1 MFYLFVAWW
10 LKNSGNDEYGGLDG
24 EDINWSGHAYYDK
37 YTGKGITIAVMSDGA
52 LFDHVAYKDRAIKD
66 QFINIYTNEIMLT
79 TNSSHN
85 IATASLALAAGKRG
99 TEFEGVAPGAN
110 VASYFFTNYSMQAEH
125 LQTVMCHQSLKW
137 NISILQYLYIEK
149 PNGYVQYVQPEV
161 IPKEIADDCL
171 YHPQEGNWPHPIVV
185 PAGTFCASDPIMS
198 PPSGWP
204 LVFTISGVT
213 NRGLSLYRSAE
224 GASVFMVAPAAGNAP
239 IFTASPKST
248 NSTNK
253 NFTSTNASAAI
264 FAGGLAVLLEA
275 NPNLTLSDLFYI
287 TAFSADKV
295 NPNTIIWDK
304 NGIQLNYNRRSGFGR
319 LNLGRAVDI
328 ALNWTSTGK
337 FYEYKVE
344 KTLNLIIE
352 DREHNV
358 TFDFTERSAKSV
370 LCVSLFFKSKKLSFG
385 SLNPH
390 IISPNGTRCEMKILT
405 EANLTSTINSVEL
418 MGYKFLGENPIG
430 KWTVSFRVA
439 DNAYHGTIESLGLK
453 FFYNKIAPDI
463 SLINQRIGCHS
474 PFEANVSKITFKED
488 KIYLFAAT
496 AAGVRVNVSEDVKD
510 AYYTVWLASPD
521 GNDRILINASFNE
534 KFNLLK
540 IEYTPSVFRD
550 KLDMILIIDSM
561 DPKCIFSSNV
571 SVDYSNTLDV
581 GLSNPPNGTVYKT
594 ADTDIYIEYVLH
606 LDRIIY
612 DGFSTSI
619 AATIISPDSKA
630 ILNREWIRNTG
641 NRWLI
646 NMIPSTKKFY
656 LQISPTSTERQEYI
670 HPMTINLFVV
680 EQDGKY
686 RPDALT
692 PVQITEIVLGIVL
705 FVLLLCFGIYRS
717 IVLFC
722 TKKSSIHFE

>member
-1 MFYLFVAWW
+1 
-10 LKNSGNDEYGGLDG
+10 
-24 EDINWSGHAYYDK
+24 
-37 YTGKGITIAVMSDGA
+37 
-52 LFDHVAYKDRAIKD
+52 
-66 QFINIYTNEIMLT
+66 MLT

-185 PAGTFCASDPIMS
+185 PVGYQTAFDPILS

-204 LVFTISGVT
+204 LVFSISGIT
-213 NRGLSLYRSAE
+213 NRGLSLSHSAE
-224 GASVFMVAPAAGNAP
+224 GASVFMVAPTAGNAP

-405 EANLTSTINSVEL
+405 EADLTSTINSVEL

-439 DNAYHGTIESLGLK
+439 DDAYHGTIESLGLK
-453 FFYNKIAPDI
+453 FFYNKIAPNI
-463 SLINQRIGCHS
+463 SLINQRNDCHS
-474 PFEANVSKITFKED
+474 PFAIKVSKVTFKEEN
-488 KIYLFAAT
+488 ITLY
-496 AAGVRVNVSEDVKD
+496 AGKNASVDVNVSDDARK
-510 AYYTVWLASPD
+510 AYYTVWVSSPD
-521 GNDRILINASFNE
+521 GNNRVIISAKFNKDFTQILID
-534 KFNLLK
+534 
-540 IEYTPSVFRD
+540 YVPSVFRD
-550 KLDMILIIDSM
+550 KLDMILIVDSM
-561 DPKCIFSSNV
+561 DPKCIYSSNV
-571 SVDYSNTLDV
+571 SINYRNILTPSIIK
-581 GLSNPPNGTVYKT
+581 PKNGSIFSTKEK
-594 ADTDIYIEYVLH
+594 DIYVEYVLQ
-606 LDRIIY
+606 LDRILY
-612 DGFSTSI
+612 DGFSTAI

-630 ILNREWIRNTG
+630 ILNRVWIRNTG
-641 NRWLI
+641 NKYI
-646 NMIPSTKKFY
+646 YNIIPSTKKFY
-656 LQISPTSTERQEYI
+656 LQISPVSTDKQQYFD
-670 HPMTINLFVV
+670 PMTIELFVV
-680 EQDGKY
+680 EQDGNY
-686 RPDALT
+686 RPSILT
-692 PVQITEIVLGIVL
+692 PVQITEIVFIVIL
-705 FVLLLCFGIYRS
+705 HVILICSLIYRY
-717 IVLFC
+717 INLFC
-722 TKKSSIHFE
+722 VKNPAFNFEFE